1 MTTWTVTQ
9 CLDQIFTLCGTPSFV
24 HSDNAPSF
32 CSHEFKTYLTSRGI
46 SSGKSSIYNPAGN
59 GQAEKTMQIVWKTI
73 QLALKSYN
81 LPLSRWESVLAEALH
96 SIRSL
101 LCTTTNTTPHE
112 RFFIFQRRS
121 TTGMSLSSWMTIG
134 SKAFMK
140 RFVRH
145 SKSDPLVDEVEI
157 MHVNPNY
164 AQVRCPNG
172 QEMTVSLRNVA
183 PCPQEDTSD
192 EEPDSPLTPVNNE
205 EASNLENDLPGEQ
218 DEVTPQSDA
227 DDESRASPNFV
238 PRRSSRINKGVS
250 PLRYGVD
257 QE

>member
-1 MTTWTVTQ
+1 MGV
-9 CLDQIFTLCGTPSFV
+9 
-24 HSDNAPSF
+24 
-32 CSHEFKTYLTSRGI
+32 GI
-46 SSGKSSIYNPAGN
+46 SRSAAFN
-59 GQAEKTMQIVWKTI
+59 
-73 QLALKSYN
+73 
-81 LPLSRWESVLAEALH
+81 

-101 LCTTTNTTPHE
+101 LCTTTNATPHE

-121 TTGMSLSSWMTIG
+121 ATGMSLPSWMTTG

-172 QEMTVSLRNVA
+172 REMTVSLRNLA
-183 PCPQEDTSD
+183 PCPQEDTAD

-205 EASNLENDLPGEQ
+205 EASNLENDLPYHFFFSFRGLIFLIYIFHT
-218 DEVTPQSDA
+218 DC
-227 DDESRASPNFV
+227 
-238 PRRSSRINKGVS
+238 INC
-250 PLRYGVD
+250 LFY
-257 QE
+257 

>member
-1 MTTWTVTQ
+1 M
-9 CLDQIFTLCGTPSFV
+9 
-24 HSDNAPSF
+24 
-32 CSHEFKTYLTSRGI
+32 
-46 SSGKSSIYNPAGN
+46 
-59 GQAEKTMQIVWKTI
+59 QAVWKTI
-73 QLALKSYN
+73 QLTLKSYN
-81 LPLSRWESVLAEALH
+81 LPLSRWELVLAEALH

-101 LCTTTNTTPHE
+101 LCTTTNATSHE

-121 TTGMSLSSWMTIG
+121 TTGMSLPSWMTTG

-172 QEMTVSLRNVA
+172 REMIVSLRNLA
-183 PCPQEDTSD
+183 PCPQEDTAD
-192 EEPDSPLTPVNNE
+192 EEPDLTPFNNE
-205 EASNLENDLPGEQ
+205 EASNLENNLPSQQ
-218 DEVTPQSDA
+218 DEVTPQSDP
-227 DDESRASPNFV
+227 DDKSRASPNFV
-238 PRRSSRINKGVS
+238 PQRSSRINKGVP